1 MTREF
6 IKNIIDERLREQ
18 VGIEEPTEET
28 ETFREDLGL
37 DSLEQIELLMYLE
50 KHFSVNIPDAE
61 AAEVKTVSQMID
73 AIMINNNKNG

>member
-18 VGIEEPTEET
+18 VGIEEPTEEI

-50 KHFSVNIPDAE
+50 KQFSVNIPDAE
-61 AAEVKTVSQMID
+61 AAEIKTVSQMID
-73 AIMINNNKNG
+73 AIIKHNNNG